1 MRYSVTRDDAI
12 VRTVWR
18 GTSPTAVTLRP
29 RSVSENAFVLPIF
42 ENPSETSDFVFGSS
56 MKTDTVASP
65 SE

>member
-1 MRYSVTRDDAI
+1 M

-29 RSVSENAFVLPIF
+29 RSVSENAFVLPIV
-42 ENPSETSDFVFGSS
+42 EKPSLTSAFVFGSS
-56 MKTDTVASP
+56 MNTETVARP